1 MLWAVL
7 KNSFAETYSLKKIR
21 RVGRRHNK
29 RFLTKCWCAGS
40 QHMVFNMKIKAILLI
55 LSAAVLL
62 VLCSCKNNN
71 FKGVWVSDYNSNAYI
86 EFLDDKTVVFGSNGE
101 ALTSGT
107 YTLEKNVL
115 TIKLNKDEN
124 EVFVKSTCLLSQNH
138 LVLTNDEGKQEKF
151 SRK

>member
-1 MLWAVL
+1 
-7 KNSFAETYSLKKIR
+7 
-21 RVGRRHNK
+21 
-29 RFLTKCWCAGS
+29 
-40 QHMVFNMKIKAILLI
+40 MKIKAILLI